1 MGTLDALVGSLITSS
16 AVILYYPSH
25 PWNFG
30 LYSMIYVV
38 VASSSCSSWRTIM
51 ILSCLCLC
59 LIDDDEWLSAESP
72 LSLTLRVRKGLK
84 GL

>member
-1 MGTLDALVGSLITSS
+1 MGTLDALVGSLITSL

-51 ILSCLCLC
+51 IYISVSVCVC
-59 LIDDDEWLSAESP
+59 
-72 LSLTLRVRKGLK
+72 V
-84 GL
+84 

>member
-1 MGTLDALVGSLITSS
+1 MGNLDALVGSLITSL
-16 AVILYYPSH
+16 AVILYYPS

-51 ILSCLCLC
+51 IYISVSVSVS
-59 LIDDDEWLSAESP
+59 D
-72 LSLTLRVRKGLK
+72 
-84 GL
+84 